1 MTPETFLAVVTIL
14 TPTLVSIGGVAW
26 ALARRQALLETKLN
40 ICWDFVMRRATSEG
54 VNMGVLIAP
63 AEAPVTATD
72 EARSWFDGMKTELRS
87 FYRTTGKA
95 LSERQLFVEIERR
108 FGDRLLHE
116 ICIPHGMIAGACI
129 WAALDV
135 ARGFD

>member
-14 TPTLVSIGGVAW
+14 TPTLISIAGVAW

-63 AEAPVTATD
+63 VAAAVTATD
-72 EARSWFDGMKTELRS
+72 EARTWFNGLKADLRK
-87 FYRTTGKA
+87 FYREVGRSLT
-95 LSERQLFVEIERR
+95 ERQLFVEVERR

-116 ICIPHGMIAGACI
+116 VCIPHGMIAGACI
-129 WAALDV
+129 WAAIDV
-135 ARGFD
+135 ARGTD